1 MRTFVRSI
9 ALMALIAGLV
19 AGCGA
24 AAPAATTT
32 PAPTPI
38 AQVATPAATPTPAPT
53 PAPPD
58 PTGTPLPT
66 PTPFRSVAPMAPA
79 YVTSTGTFY
88 NTNPGTTT
96 PEGDCTRIAGAV
108 IEATGTTDDPRVA
121 GTTRFTTNGPVCGVV
136 GFQWGTMSTTNA
148 DGAWEGTCTGGMWGN
163 GDVNDI
169 SCWLV
174 GSGAYK
180 GLTYYKHTRTAGL
193 SFADEGVILPAPPP
207 TTR

>member
-1 MRTFVRSI
+1 MMLTFVRSV

-32 PAPTPI
+32 PAPTPV
-38 AQVATPAATPTPAPT
+38 AQVATPAPT

-58 PTGTPLPT
+58 PTGTPLPA

-79 YVTSTGTFY
+79 YVTGTGTFSK
-88 NTNPGTTT
+88 TNPGTTT
-96 PEGDCTRIAGAV
+96 LDGDCTRIAGAV
-108 IEATGTTDDPRVA
+108 IEATGKTDDPRVEGA
-121 GTTRFTTNGPVCGVV
+121 TRFTTNGLDCGGV

-148 DGAWEGTCTGGMWGN
+148 NGAWEGTCTGGMWAN
-163 GDVNDI
+163 ETVSNI

-180 GLTYYKHTRTAGL
+180 GLTYYQHTRTADL
-193 SFADEGVILPAPPP
+193 SWAVDGVILPAPPP
-207 TTR
+207 ATP